1 MTLIACPSCGATIGE
16 RVQDAVL
23 IRHRQRLILVSL
35 AGLRALSCWRC
46 GAVHEGQRVREL
58 VDAMAVDGRQI
69 DAR

>member
-46 GAVHEGQRVREL
+46 GAVHEGQRVREM
-58 VDAMAVDGRQI
+58 VEAMTVEGRLADG
-69 DAR
+69 

>member
-46 GAVHEGQRVREL
+46 GAVHDGQRVREM
-58 VDAMAVDGRQI
+58 VEAMTVEGRLADG
-69 DAR
+69 